1 MSDVD
6 PALEAVVTARETLE
20 SISEDDIDEDTFGR
34 VWNAKEHL
42 DNVLL
47 DATAQDLVAVAS
59 DQVLTCPTETSED
72 VVKQRHAEA
81 GVTDTVPITIELTSP
96 MVELIDLVRKD
107 DEGETVTDWVKRAV
121 QTRLACR
128 DHEFWSSVT
137 VPVEVELPPEA
148 AQWARLW
155 ADHRTATGS
164 EPCDV
169 ENRLMDYIDL
179 EFDWRVE
186 GGGKLDVAAD
196 LPGAGDEEG
205 DEEPVDLSEVA
216 GDAEDDEDSE
226 DNGG

>member
-6 PALEAVVTARETLE
+6 STLEAVATARETLE

-59 DQVLTCPTETSED
+59 DQVLPAPTETPED

-81 GVTDTVPITIELTSP
+81 GTTDTVSITIELTSP
-96 MVELIDLVRKD
+96 MVELIDLERKD
-107 DEGETVTDWVKRAV
+107 DEGETVTDWIKRAV
-121 QTRLACR
+121 ETRLARR

-137 VPVEVELPPEA
+137 VPVEAELQADA

-164 EPCDV
+164 EPYDV

-186 GGGKLDVAAD
+186 GGGELDVAAD
-196 LPGAGDEEG
+196 LPGAGGEEG
-205 DEEPVDLSEVA
+205 DEETVDLCEVT

-226 DNGG
+226 NNGG

>member
-6 PALEAVVTARETLE
+6 PTLEAVATARETLE
-20 SISEDDIDEDTFGR
+20 SIDEDDIDEDTFGR
-34 VWNAKEHL
+34 VWNAKEQL

-47 DATAQDLVAVAS
+47 AATAQDLVAVAS
-59 DQVLTCPTETSED
+59 DQVLPAPTETRED
-72 VVKQRHAEA
+72 VVKQRHAKA
-81 GVTDTVPITIELTSP
+81 GTTDTVSITIELTSP

-107 DEGETVTDWVKRAV
+107 DEGETVTDWIKRAV
-121 QTRLACR
+121 ETRLARR

-137 VPVEVELPPEA
+137 VPVEAELQADA

-179 EFDWRVE
+179 EFNWRVK
-186 GGGKLDVAAD
+186 GGGELDVAAD
-196 LPGAGDEEG
+196 LPGAGGEET
-205 DEEPVDLSEVA
+205 VDLCEVT
-216 GDAEDDEDSE
+216 GDAEDAENSE
-226 DNGG
+226 DN